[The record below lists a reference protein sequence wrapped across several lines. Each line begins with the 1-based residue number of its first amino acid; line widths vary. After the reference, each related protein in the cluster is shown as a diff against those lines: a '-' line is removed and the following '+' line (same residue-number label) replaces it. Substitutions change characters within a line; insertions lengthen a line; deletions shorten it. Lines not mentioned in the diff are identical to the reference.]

1 MVEWDMMVRRGSVSR
16 ETSETS
22 INLELVIDGR
32 GKFEVDTGI
41 RFLDHLLSQMAFQ
54 GIFDLRL
61 KATGD
66 YSHHVAEDVAICLGQ
81 ALSQALGE
89 RKGIRRMASSI
100 VPMDEALSLVAI
112 DIGGRGYAVVE
123 ASFPE
128 RIENLEGDLI
138 RHFLETFALHGQLN
152 LQAFTLR
159 GKSGHHKAESLFKA
173 LGKALREAVEIDPRR
188 GDRPSST
195 KD

>member
-1 MVEWDMMVRRGSVSR
+1 MVRKGSVSY

-32 GKFEVDTGI
+32 GKFEVDTSV
-41 RFLDHLLSQMAFQ
+41 RFLDHLLSQMAFH
-54 GIFDLRL
+54 GVFDLKL

-66 YSHHVAEDVAICLGQ
+66 YSHHVVEDVAICLGK

-89 RKGIRRMASSI
+89 RKGIKRMASSI

-123 ASFPE
+123 TSFPE
-128 RIENLEGDLI
+128 RIEGLEEDLI

-188 GDRPSST
+188 GDQPSST
-195 KD
+195 KG